1 VWPTKRG
8 ARGFV
13 GIGKI
18 ALTQARIDGLFNKSS
33 PCSSRLYVPKPTP
46 DGICKRPG
54 LLYTEFG
61 YFSRSKNRSTHHSEG
76 RRAGLFK
83 SALGV
88 ALKNGAKWMS
98 LYHATEEQDLSR
110 PEDYGI
116 FAVDGTVRGTRPF
129 GKGPRP
135 GYANPQ
141 RRRTYCDGIRAF
153 AMLEKYPTEAAPCD

>member
-1 VWPTKRG
+1 MTALGRLIPRSPRDTRRRVPYQHSVWPTKRG

-61 YFSRSKNRSTHHSEG
+61 YFSRSKNRSTHHSEAG
-76 RRAGLFK
+76 NDPPFDPRPPLRPLATSTGATTALIAGL
-83 SALGV
+83 
-88 ALKNGAKWMS
+88 
-98 LYHATEEQDLSR
+98 
-110 PEDYGI
+110 
-116 FAVDGTVRGTRPF
+116 
-129 GKGPRP
+129 GPRNGP
-135 GYANPQ
+135 
-141 RRRTYCDGIRAF
+141 R
-153 AMLEKYPTEAAPCD
+153 